1 MIKPYLLPILL
12 SLSYSGGILAQDSNH
27 ESPFISS
34 TQASA
39 MAISATT
46 GFMVAASQ
54 SATVYEAH
62 THGVGQYTAL
72 KGAMGEAVM
81 DKLLSNH
88 LKDSGNWQRLAKLG
102 PQGIDSLY
110 VKLDPKGL
118 PKDLL
123 VAEAKF
129 GTSRLG
135 NTVDG
140 CQQMSHCWTSKR
152 LKTTASYYR
161 SNRQPQLARFLE
173 AAADGKIRYR
183 ANVSRLSMTNR
194 QFTMTMTPV
203 KVNYSNPT
211 QVFLNDS
218 QAKSF
223 QLRPPLVKTAFSE
236 TIAED
241 LFKHSPARYPT
252 RQLALTEAR
261 QMVKVA
267 SEKGQLPK
275 LINYR
280 PQPQVMLNQTLN
292 SAIKPG
298 LGLGAGLGGGIEL
311 LTQLASGQP
320 VDGQRVVAM
329 ALLGEA
335 SRYAGTFAGMAM
347 QQTLLKNE
355 AQLLFKLVMPKTFS
369 PGLSGFTGGLMA
381 GAVFSYG
388 AYLMGYTTLAQAH
401 QSMAMNL
408 ATMALINTV
417 ATPLAIAGLT
427 SLAGTLGVTAG
438 TGTAIAS
445 LGGAAATNATLAW
458 VGGGTLA
465 SGGLGV
471 AGGTAMIFTGVG
483 AIVVGITVIGG
494 GIFYLADQQAERERV
509 GYLLAKVKNRLEQPG

>member
-54 SATVYEAH
+54 PATVYEAH

-183 ANVSRLSMTNR
+183 ANVSRLSMTNG

-203 KVNYSNPT
+203 KVSYSNPT

-241 LFKHSPARYPT
+241 LFKRSPSRYPT
-252 RQLALTEAR
+252 PSLALAEAR
-261 QMVKVA
+261 QMVKIA

-320 VDGQRVVAM
+320 LDGQRVVEM

-335 SRYAGTFAGMAM
+335 SRYAGTIAGMAM
-347 QQTLLKNE
+347 QQTLMTSQSK
-355 AQLLFKLVMPKTFS
+355 LLLTLSTRSTVSSLFGGVAGGVM
-369 PGLSGFTGGLMA
+369 
-381 GAVFSYG
+381 FSYG
-388 AYLMGYTTLAQAH
+388 SYLLGYSDWRTASRETVSSLASYGTWALGGAVLGGGTAVAFATT
-401 QSMAMNL
+401 
-408 ATMALINTV
+408 
-417 ATPLAIAGLT
+417 IAG
-427 SLAGTLGVTAG
+427 AIGVTAS

-445 LGGAAATNATLAW
+445 LSGAAAANATLAA
-458 VGGGTLA
+458 GGG
-465 SGGLGV
+465 GV
-471 AGGTAMIFTGVG
+471 AAGTAVLAGLTATGVG
-483 AIVVGITVIGG
+483 ILAVGAGAGVM
-494 GIFYLADQQAERERV
+494 YLYHLSDESTERERV
-509 GYLLAKVKNRLEQPG
+509 AYLLAKVKNRLEQPG